1 MVDQVGMVEQKI
13 ALFPLKTVLF
23 PGAPLTLHIFEER
36 YRLMVGNCIEHGSP
50 FGVVFTNDR
59 SALEH
64 TAQPSSIGTLARI
77 NASILLGD
85 GRYLIATSG
94 LKRFRVQYALQ
105 HYPYLTAFVNVLP
118 EDINEPIQK
127 SHQLR
132 ATYDRYWQAVARATG
147 TRNQAEKLPDDVVAM
162 TYHLAHRMHV
172 TNERKQRWLETDVT
186 TRMRE
191 IASMLR
197 SEMALLPPLGSQ
209 EQPENETWP
218 WSWN

>member
-1 MVDQVGMVEQKI
+1 MVEQKI
-13 ALFPLKTVLF
+13 ALFPLNTVLF

-36 YRLMVGNCIEHGSP
+36 YRLMVGNCIEHGTP
-50 FGVVFTNDR
+50 FGVIFTNDR
-59 SALEH
+59 SASD

-77 NASILLGD
+77 NASIRLGD
-85 GRYLIATSG
+85 GRYLIATIG

-105 HYPYLTAFVNVLP
+105 NSPYLTAFVKVLP
-118 EDINEPIQK
+118 EDMYEPMQE

-132 ATYDRYWQAVARATG
+132 ATYDRYWQAVALATG
-147 TRNQAEKLPDDVVAM
+147 TRSQVEKLPDDVVAM
-162 TYHLAHRMHV
+162 TYHLAHRMQV

-197 SEMALLPPLGSQ
+197 SEMALLPPPGNQ
-209 EQPENETWP
+209 EQPDENWP